1 MVEGRTIKNIELLEL
16 YNWFFTYFKQML
28 ETYAQIL
35 MINGITQQNFN
46 FLHEQNFFTQK
57 NVQIIFKCILIE
69 IKKIYQRKI

>member
-1 MVEGRTIKNIELLEL
+1 
-16 YNWFFTYFKQML
+16 ML